1 MRWEILYVHLG
12 EDILVRDKDIVA
24 IIDKDSVNS
33 SQDMDGL
40 LDCLNKSSAHLTFKS
55 IVITKNN
62 VYCSPLSSGTIK
74 KRIFRT
80 TIQEFD

>member
-1 MRWEILYVHLG
+1 MYVHLG
-12 EDILVRDKDIVA
+12 EDILVKDKDIVA

-33 SQDMDGL
+33 SQDMEKQ
-40 LDCLNKSSAHLTFKS
+40 LDCLNNSSTHLTFKS

-74 KRIFRT
+74 KRIFKS
-80 TIQEFD
+80 TIQELE